1 MINGEEY
8 LRKQYE
14 YLDLDDTQFQPNGL
28 DLTVGKVFT
37 PEHIENTMY
46 GLYKDA
52 KLKPE
57 LREVNHVSTLVNGG
71 ICKVFCLAPHSVYIV
86 ETEEKIKIGDNNV
99 QLYFPRSTLLR
110 SCIDVRS
117 CVGDAGFNGH
127 LSFLVEN
134 KSDAPFY
141 LEKGVRFAQLLDFQA
156 DGVMKK
162 YDGDYQE
169 D

>member
-1 MINGEEY
+1 MEIGGGSEQY
-8 LRKQYE
+8 LY
-14 YLDLDDTQFQPNGL
+14 
-28 DLTVGKVFT
+28 
-37 PEHIENTMY
+37 
-46 GLYKDA
+46 
-52 KLKPE
+52 
-57 LREVNHVSTLVNGG
+57 
-71 ICKVFCLAPHSVYIV
+71 
-86 ETEEKIKIGDNNV
+86 IKIGDNNV

-110 SCIDVRS
+110 SCIDVRT